1 MEKIRFDQTSNSFNF
16 LNTIRAS
23 ESKLVKQEVN
33 HAMILALPMSEYSL
47 LHLMKYA
54 EVSLSFYLK
63 VAFDP
68 FLESFPSLS
77 LLFIEITQ

>member
-1 MEKIRFDQTSNSFNF
+1 
-16 LNTIRAS
+16 
-23 ESKLVKQEVN
+23 
-33 HAMILALPMSEYSL
+33 MILSLPMSEYSL